1 MRHMIIDDDV
11 DVIHIESAR
20 GDVRRDER
28 VDPSLFIVTEGTDTI
43 ALIEIAMEIGTR
55 DTIPFEVSEEFF
67 RFTLHLREYDGTFS
81 WIISEDLLEEEILIH
96 M

>member
-1 MRHMIIDDDV
+1 MVVHDDV
-11 DVIHIESAR
+11 DIVHIESAR
-20 GDVRRDER
+20 GDVRRDECM
-28 VDPSLFIVTEGTDTI
+28 DPSLFIVTECTDTI

-67 RFTLHLREYDGTFS
+67 RFTLHLREYNRAFS